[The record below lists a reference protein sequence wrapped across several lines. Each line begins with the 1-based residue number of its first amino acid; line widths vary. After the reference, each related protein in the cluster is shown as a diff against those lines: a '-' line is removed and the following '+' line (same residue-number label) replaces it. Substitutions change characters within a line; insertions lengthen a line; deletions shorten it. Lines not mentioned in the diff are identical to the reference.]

1 MHNLPDDIKRLIW
14 EYDNTYQ
21 IKYKTCIK
29 HLKES
34 KKMHI
39 IYKKSSYNKLRR
51 SDILPFS
58 KFVLKRYINH
68 QYSRS
73 LFKWYYSNFLTKYLT
88 K

>member
-21 IKYKTCIK
+21 IKYKACIK

-39 IYKKSSYNKLRR
+39 IYKKSSYIR
-51 SDILPFS
+51 SPINISSIL
-58 KFVLKRYINH
+58 
-68 QYSRS
+68 
-73 LFKWYYSNFLTKYLT
+73 
-88 K
+88 

>member
-1 MHNLPDDIKRLIW
+1 MNNLPDDIKRIIW

-21 IKYKTCIK
+21 IKYKSCIK
-29 HLKES
+29 QLKES

-51 SDILPFS
+51 SDILSFS
-58 KFVLKRYINH
+58 KFVLTLYINQ

-73 LFKWYYSNFLTKYLT
+73 LYKWYYSNFLRKYLT